1 MPSFLAKIFDWN
13 RHPAGVF
20 VLVIPLALI
29 GFSSLAMAAWL
40 HWTLEGN
47 PAYAIILAIGLALMG
62 VALVPV
68 WRMHQTSQKLAAL
81 AQRDDTNPSAHSR
94 PNTSHL

>member
-40 HWTLEGN
+40 HWTLEGD
-47 PAYAIILAIGLALMG
+47 PAYAIILALGLVLMS
-62 VALVPV
+62 VALVPA

-81 AQRDDTNPSAHSR
+81 APRDDTNLSARSSS
-94 PNTSHL
+94 NTP